1 MQSHP
6 KQYQQI
12 AQNKVKSRESTI
24 EGGDVDVEGGNVRH
38 RGRLH
43 RGRHQWHGISIE
55 GGDGAAS
62 REAVT
67 A

>member
-24 EGGDVDVEGGNVRH
+24 EGGDVGV
-38 RGRLH
+38 
-43 RGRHQWHGISIE
+43 E
-55 GGDGAAS
+55 GGDGALS
-62 REAVT
+62 REVATVRCQC
-67 A
+67 